1 MSEPFTLYKLIV
13 LYMLEKLD
21 FPLTNGQ
28 ISEFILDK
36 GYTTYFT
43 LQQALS
49 EMVES
54 NLIRE
59 EFVHNRTLY
68 HLTEEGLETIQYFKT
83 NISSAIRE
91 DVDAFIEE
99 KRYELK
105 DEVSVKADYYK
116 NMSHEF
122 SVRCQII
129 ENASPLIDLTLTVPT
144 EEEAIAVTNNWNKI
158 IRKSMRSLCS
168 IFYKILHIKN
178 VPMHILFFIFLLTN
192 KTFKNII
199 VLTQ

>member
-1 MSEPFTLYKLIV
+1 MCIRDS
-13 LYMLEKLD
+13 
-21 FPLTNGQ
+21 
-28 ISEFILDK
+28 
-36 GYTTYFT
+36 FT

-129 ENASPLIDLTLTVPT
+129 ENLSLI
-144 EEEAIAVTNNWNKI
+144 
-158 IRKSMRSLCS
+158 
-168 IFYKILHIKN
+168 
-178 VPMHILFFIFLLTN
+178 HILSCLGTRTCSFTANSNPIN
-192 KTFKNII
+192 S
-199 VLTQ
+199 

>member
-1 MSEPFTLYKLIV
+1 
-13 LYMLEKLD
+13 MLEKLD

-49 EMVES
+49 EMVAA

-59 EFVHNRTLY
+59 EVVHNRTLY
-68 HLTEEGLETIQYFKT
+68 HLTEEGLVTIQYFKT

-91 DVDAFIEE
+91 DIDNFIEE
-99 KRYELK
+99 KHYELK
-105 DEVSVKADYYK
+105 DEVSVKSDYYK
-116 NMSHEF
+116 NTNHEY

-129 ENASPLIDLTLTVPT
+129 ENAAPLIDLTLTVPT
-144 EEEAIAVTNNWNKI
+144 EDEAAAVVTNWK
-158 IRKSMRSLCS
+158 RSHQEIYALVMQ
-168 IFYKILHIKN
+168 H
-178 VPMHILFFIFLLTN
+178 LL
-192 KTFKNII
+192 
-199 VLTQ
+199 